1 MKAFYILN
9 SLDFLLLLFE
19 KNFSKIFIQLRIN
32 RKSRNHNNHCG
43 VHGYYEFCP
52 NKAVVITD
60 VLGNVSGKT
69 IRPKLVKRNE
79 QRFVSILAFSIR
91 NVVLYVNAKSHA
103 RKKPLLEG

>member
-1 MKAFYILN
+1 MF
-9 SLDFLLLLFE
+9 FE
-19 KNFSKIFIQLRIN
+19 KKFSKIFIQLRIN

-69 IRPKLVKRNE
+69 IQPKLVKRNE

>member
-1 MKAFYILN
+1 M
-9 SLDFLLLLFE
+9 LFE
-19 KNFSKIFIQLRIN
+19 KNFSKIFIQLRIK

-69 IRPKLVKRNE
+69 IRPKLVKKNE

>member
-1 MKAFYILN
+1 M
-9 SLDFLLLLFE
+9 LFE
-19 KNFSKIFIQLRIN
+19 KKFSKSFIQLRIN

-43 VHGYYEFCP
+43 EHGYYEFCP

-91 NVVLYVNAKSHA
+91 NVVLCVNAKSHA

>member
-1 MKAFYILN
+1 M
-9 SLDFLLLLFE
+9 LFE

-60 VLGNVSGKT
+60 VLGNVLGKT